1 MRELLKISPFLLIFL
16 VSCASAP
23 QDISPQPD
31 IDRSKAERSFNELN
45 DEVGI
50 SQIEVELSGVANE
63 SSGTMS
69 NNSSF
74 SEPDAS
80 EIIEY
85 KTGEPGWVEVEE
97 TRIYSNSVSPDKAKQ
112 ELIQIL
118 RNVAVSKKVPPTVE
132 VTSLLTDIMSETG
145 NVASEQTAWSGFFRS
160 TVSGIITAEEILFDD
175 LKPINGRNSYEK
187 TIKLKAYVEP
197 VRGQRDPGFYINVDI
212 ENNLLKSGEEL
223 AFKVTPSKDCYIY
236 IFNFMADQNAFLM
249 YPNEFMKENF
259 IKAKTTLEIP
269 DPAIRQHVSFVV
281 STLPGENIS
290 AESAYII
297 CTKEPVKLI
306 EDLPM
311 IGTSMPVLSNN
322 SKSFMKL
329 QRWLTRIPL
338 NQRVEKNLIY
348 HISN

>member
-1 MRELLKISPFLLIFL
+1 MKKILLLITTF
-16 VSCASAP
+16 VACINPPEKPDP
-23 QDISPQPD
+23 QIDVALAQKAFKDLSEEVDISD
-31 IDRSKAERSFNELN
+31 
-45 DEVGI
+45 
-50 SQIEVELSGVANE
+50 VEKDLSGVAAQAT
-63 SSGTMS
+63 GTIADIKTI
-69 NNSSF
+69 
-74 SEPDAS
+74 SEPDVMEMA
-80 EIIEY
+80 EY
-85 KTGEPGWVEVEE
+85 RTGEPGWVEVEE

-132 VTSLLTDIMSETG
+132 VTSLLTDIMSEIG

-281 STLPGENIS
+281 STLPGENMS